1 MTTATAVPRMKALY
15 DETLRDQL
23 KTQLELGNVMQ
34 VPRLKK
40 IVVNMGVGDALVNR
54 AMLDGAVADLA
65 QSHDELS
72 GANEELRVTV
82 AKRDSLIEKL
92 ESEIVQLGKRREVAV
107 QRLDGLVQELD
118 RLDAELDRGATR

>member
-1 MTTATAVPRMKALY
+1 MHDESLSTPEPKRLNGSDRPELVDATSY
-15 DETLRDQL
+15 DLDR
-23 KTQLELGNVMQ
+23 LE
-34 VPRLKK
+34 R
-40 IVVNMGVGDALVNR
+40 
-54 AMLDGAVADLA
+54 AVADLA

-82 AKRDSLIEKL
+82 AKRDSLIQKL